1 MQTTISTL
9 QMSCPRCQSH
19 VNHYQINCNETG
31 FQLSNVDTK
40 CNTSQST
47 KTNHAS
53 RFISEK
59 GIEPPSLS
67 LRSPDRSGP
76 IQIPIPSNSTTPSG
90 MVAPMWADPPHHIFR
105 TASLVDSMAS
115 TSNDNAGTQS
125 LLQPE
130 YENEVY
136 VEKRESAQTTTD
148 YNSDSVLLLPLR
160 SLRSIRVS
168 INDLSGKAQGN
179 S

>member
-1 MQTTISTL
+1 MQTTISTP

-19 VNHYQINCNETG
+19 VNHYQIDCNETG
-31 FQLSNVDTK
+31 FQLSNVDAK

-53 RFISEK
+53 GFIGEK

-67 LRSPDRSGP
+67 LRSPNRPGP
-76 IQIPIPSNSTTPSG
+76 STTPSG
-90 MVAPMWADPPHHIFR
+90 MVAPMWTDPPHHIFG

-136 VEKRESAQTTTD
+136 VEKKESAQTTTD

-168 INDLSGKAQGN
+168 INDLSSKAQGN